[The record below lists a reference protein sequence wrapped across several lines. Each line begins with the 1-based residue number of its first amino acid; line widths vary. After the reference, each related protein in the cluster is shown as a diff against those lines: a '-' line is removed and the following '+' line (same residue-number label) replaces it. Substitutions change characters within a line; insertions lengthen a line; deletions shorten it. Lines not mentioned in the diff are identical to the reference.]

1 LTNAAIGADQTA
13 RFQAF
18 VKQCHATGSLEGREL
33 VPYTGIMTA
42 PAETSRERRNVHYRG
57 RVQGVGFRYTTREL
71 ASQFDVTGY
80 VQNLPDGQVLV
91 VAEGEPKELDAF
103 LARIHAVMGSYIRS
117 ADVVT
122 TAPSGEFQDFDVRF

>member
-1 LTNAAIGADQTA
+1 
-13 RFQAF
+13 
-18 VKQCHATGSLEGREL
+18 
-33 VPYTGIMTA
+33 MTA
-42 PAETSRERRNVHYRG
+42 EADTSRERRIVHYRG

-71 ASQFDVTGY
+71 ANQFDVTGY
-80 VQNLPDGQVLV
+80 VQNLADGQVLV

-103 LARIHAVMGSYIRS
+103 LARIQAVMGSYIRS